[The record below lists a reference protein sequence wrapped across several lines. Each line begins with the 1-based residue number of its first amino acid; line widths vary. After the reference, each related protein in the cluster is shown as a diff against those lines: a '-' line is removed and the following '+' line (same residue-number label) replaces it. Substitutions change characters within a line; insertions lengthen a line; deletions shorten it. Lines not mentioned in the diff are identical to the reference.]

1 MMVHERGHH
10 DVGGGGMAGQASA
23 HKIPSVLY
31 ERDATSDTRKITH
44 ATLGRLVAKL
54 TDAHHYDTEFRDCFL
69 LTYRSHS
76 SVNDF
81 IMKLTKRYNA
91 ASAMANPRFDE
102 CDPTNAEEERFSVA
116 ANVNAQA
123 QANVSMMRAM
133 NVLKYWIRDSGYIE
147 ADLKDDRRSTKK
159 LMIFLAKV
167 QDESP
172 IVSITKHASAM
183 LRVVGKILV
192 RNTPERSMA
201 PPSVMPSPLDL
212 GSEPPE
218 EFPRFR
224 RMVPET
230 IDENSS
236 LPPAL
241 SRLQIVRSSSAEPR
255 PQVIIRAHPSSDR
268 PSREP
273 SRDGKSDFSM
283 PPPSFSRGQTMPPV
297 SLHRPASHA
306 PFQTTFQTP
315 LTRSTSDNTRE
326 RAKCTTALPRSE
338 PFGGMSAQEVADQL
352 TLIEEH
358 KYQKIIPRELTNKNW
373 TGEHK
378 HELAPNVMALIEH
391 FDARADWVSSE
402 ILHPKLNTPQQR
414 FKMVSFFI
422 DVADACYR
430 LRNFN
435 SLFEIV
441 TGLTAPCLKQLE
453 STWKLVPTS
462 QIEHLERLKR
472 VCSADDNYR
481 AYREEYAAAEGY
493 PRLPTISIVVKDL
506 FGFEESMP
514 TKEKCLIHFRK
525 CRKICQVIRDALS
538 CHHIKYTI
546 APSSGRRHRVLHPE
560 MSHQLVLN
568 YRLETIRK
576 SGTEL
581 FWLAK
586 NANKQERDQFVN
598 SLADAGFM

>member
-1 MMVHERGHH
+1 
-10 DVGGGGMAGQASA
+10 
-23 HKIPSVLY
+23 
-31 ERDATSDTRKITH
+31 
-44 ATLGRLVAKL
+44 
-54 TDAHHYDTEFRDCFL
+54 
-69 LTYRSHS
+69 
-76 SVNDF
+76 
-81 IMKLTKRYNA
+81 
-91 ASAMANPRFDE
+91 
-102 CDPTNAEEERFSVA
+102 
-116 ANVNAQA
+116 
-123 QANVSMMRAM
+123 
-133 NVLKYWIRDSGYIE
+133 
-147 ADLKDDRRSTKK
+147 
-159 LMIFLAKV
+159 
-167 QDESP
+167 
-172 IVSITKHASAM
+172 
-183 LRVVGKILV
+183 
-192 RNTPERSMA
+192 
-201 PPSVMPSPLDL
+201 
-212 GSEPPE
+212 
-218 EFPRFR
+218 
-224 RMVPET
+224 
-230 IDENSS
+230 
-236 LPPAL
+236 
-241 SRLQIVRSSSAEPR
+241 
-255 PQVIIRAHPSSDR
+255 
-268 PSREP
+268 
-273 SRDGKSDFSM
+273 
-283 PPPSFSRGQTMPPV
+283 
-297 SLHRPASHA
+297 
-306 PFQTTFQTP
+306 
-315 LTRSTSDNTRE
+315 
-326 RAKCTTALPRSE
+326 
-338 PFGGMSAQEVADQL
+338 MSAQEVADQL

-391 FDARADWVSSE
+391 FDARAVWVSSE

-514 TKEKCLIHFRK
+514 TKEKGLIHFRK
-525 CRKICQVIRDALS
+525 CRKICQAIRDALS

-546 APSSGRRHRVLHPE
+546 APSSGRRHRVLHPD
-560 MSHQLVLN
+560 MSHQLVLT

>member
-241 SRLQIVRSSSAEPR
+241 SRLQIRSTISR
-255 PQVIIRAHPSSDR
+255 TFTGWQVGLFNAAAIILQRADHA
-268 PSREP
+268 
-273 SRDGKSDFSM
+273 
-283 PPPSFSRGQTMPPV
+283 PV